1 MAKGDRWWEDEEED
15 SPKETVEEMLDNA
28 ELNRLRRE
36 EELAQAKHDAEIAE
50 LERREVEA
58 RGKQSKVTES

>member
-15 SPKETVEEMLDNA
+15 SPKEKVEEMLDKA

-36 EELAQAKHDAEIAE
+36 EELAQAKHEYAETSRVRLVA
-50 LERREVEA
+50 
-58 RGKQSKVTES
+58 